1 MIKNTLQIL
10 FFLTILLPEYY
21 AQSSEFKKGYI
32 ISESG
37 EKTTCFIKDED
48 WTTNPEQFEYKLSK
62 ESSDVRTGKLSDIK
76 LFAVE
81 DEFKYEKVT
90 VKMDK
95 DLVATK
101 IGEEYAQLNY
111 KEQTLYLN
119 KIVEGKVNLYFYQQ
133 DRLEIFFINEEG
145 SDVIEQLEHKTY
157 YEEKFRKNSE
167 RNNNNYRKQLYDT
180 FDSRAFDRDKL
191 KSVEYDLND
200 MLDLFI
206 DYNVGSD
213 NFRVN
218 YVKNK
223 IRINVYAKIGV
234 NSSSLLVQGNL
245 FKAKFPN
252 DINFRIAGEF
262 EVVMPFSKGKWS
274 VFVSPGYQTYSN
286 DGENVNLPEDLPDE
300 AFEMETSID
309 YSSLEIPIGF
319 RRYFTFGDSDI
330 KLYASAAYVFDITI
344 NDDIFINDIEQEV
357 VPDAGFNYMLGA
369 GVRYNDLGLEFL
381 YFTDR
386 DLLSE
391 SNSFSS
397 NYQNIA
403 LNLTYKFL

>member
-1 MIKNTLQIL
+1 M
-10 FFLTILLPEYY
+10 
-21 AQSSEFKKGYI
+21 
-32 ISESG
+32 
-37 EKTTCFIKDED
+37 
-48 WTTNPEQFEYKLSK
+48 
-62 ESSDVRTGKLSDIK
+62 
-76 LFAVE
+76 
-81 DEFKYEKVT
+81 
-90 VKMDK
+90 
-95 DLVATK
+95 
-101 IGEEYAQLNY
+101 
-111 KEQTLYLN
+111 
-119 KIVEGKVNLYFYQQ
+119 
-133 DRLEIFFINEEG
+133 
-145 SDVIEQLEHKTY
+145 
-157 YEEKFRKNSE
+157 
-167 RNNNNYRKQLYDT
+167 YDT